1 MTVTGSPLGQY
12 QSLIDTGA
20 FEADASQAEAVAAL
34 DRLWHELTKLP
45 QRGLLSRITG
55 RKQKS
60 IRGIYL
66 WGGVGRGKTW
76 LMDLF
81 YDSLPFEDKQRIH
94 FHRFMARVHA
104 GLRERSHQKD
114 PLTSLAMDWSRR
126 CRILCFDEFHVS
138 DIADA
143 MLLAGLLQTL
153 FEEGVVLVATS
164 NLHPDDLYRDG
175 LQRARFIPAIEL
187 LHRHTQVT
195 HVDGETDFRLRILE
209 RSEIYLVPADE
220 QAQASL
226 AERFAEF
233 SAGVQLQPEL
243 EVNGRMFRARK
254 RADGVIWFDFEELC
268 EKARS
273 TGDYIEIS
281 MAFNTVFLSG
291 LPVMDD
297 RHNDAARRFVNLV
310 DEFYDRNVKL
320 LITAQSRIEDIYT
333 GDRLAFEFQRTASRL
348 VEMQSHEYL
357 ARPHLP

>member
-12 QSLIDTGA
+12 QSLIETRA
-20 FEADASQAEAVAAL
+20 FDADAAQAAAIAAL
-34 DRLWHELTKLP
+34 DRLWHECVEP
-45 QRGLLSRITG
+45 RRQGWLSRIIG
-55 RKQKS
+55 ERPAG
-60 IRGIYL
+60 IRGIYM

-81 YDSLPFEDKQRIH
+81 YDSLPFEEKQRIH

-114 PLTSLAMDWSRR
+114 PLTSLAREWSRR
-126 CRILCFDEFHVS
+126 CRVLCFDEFHVS

-153 FEEGVVLVATS
+153 LEQGVVLVATS

-187 LHRHTQVT
+187 LHRHTQVI

-209 RSEIYLVPADE
+209 RSEIYLVPDDDRANE
-220 QAQASL
+220 TL
-226 AERFAEF
+226 AARFGEF
-233 SAGVQLQPEL
+233 SAGVNLPAKL
-243 EVNGRMFRARK
+243 EINGRMFSARK

-268 EKARS
+268 ELPRS
-273 TGDYIEIS
+273 TADYIEIS
-281 MAFNTVFLSG
+281 KAFNTVLISG

-320 LITAQSRIEDIYT
+320 LISAQSAIEHIYT
-333 GDRLAFEFQRTASRL
+333 GERLAFEFQRTASRL
-348 VEMQSHEYL
+348 VEMQSHDYL
-357 ARPHLP
+357 AKPHLP